1 MNQHKNKLT
10 YYIANKMLMNE
21 LEELEDILD
30 TIVAEDEED
39 SRLLESDDEVEC
51 VETCMQ
57 LMSDYID
64 ENPTAISEP
73 DFHEE
78 MMENIKELF
87 MIEFGYF
94 FFDTQRENFE
104 EELEEIIEIA
114 AKLFYSQI
122 IPQRS
127 YDSTFV
133 KTTPNVEKIQEQIG
147 KLKNKPQPTQRTK
160 EWYEH
165 RHNLI
170 TASNA
175 YKAFENESARNQ
187 LIYEKCVPLKQ
198 FIEINDD
205 TIPKSSSPVNVNTA
219 MHWGQKY
226 EPLSVMIY
234 EEKYKTK
241 IGDFGCIQ
249 HETYKFLGASPD
261 GINIDET
268 SPRYGRMLEIKNP
281 VNRQIDG
288 IPKKEYWIQMQLQ
301 METCDLDECDF
312 LETQFVE
319 YENEDAFNNDGEFSE
334 TENGDMKGVIM
345 YFSSKEGF
353 PIYKYKPLHIGC
365 CEDFEVWEQKQ
376 MADQELLENMW
387 IKNIYWKLEECS
399 CVLVLRNKKWFQDNI
414 GEMEELW
421 KVVEKERVQGYS
433 HRAPI
438 KRVKLQVAPTEN
450 TGNSQSGCLINI
462 NKINGKTNVTQ
473 ETIAGSPPQII
484 RIRTESIDE
493 TKQTIQDN

>member
-1 MNQHKNKLT
+1 
-10 YYIANKMLMNE
+10 MLISE

-30 TIVAEDEED
+30 TIIAEDEEEPK
-39 SRLLESDDEVEC
+39 LLDSDDEVDC

-64 ENPTAISEP
+64 ENQTAISEP

-78 MMENIKELF
+78 MVENIKELF
-87 MIEFGYF
+87 LIEFGYF

-104 EELEEIIEIA
+104 EELEEIIEVA
-114 AKLFYSQI
+114 AKLFYTQI

-127 YDSTFV
+127 YDSTFI
-133 KTTPNVEKIQEQIG
+133 KTAPNIEKIKEQIT
-147 KLKNKPQPTQRTK
+147 KLKNKPQPVQRTK

-175 YKAFENESARNQ
+175 YKAFENESSRNQ

-198 FIEINDD
+198 LIENNDD
-205 TIPKSSSPVNVNTA
+205 TIVPKTSSPVNVNTA

-234 EEKYKTK
+234 ENKYKTK

-249 HETYKFLGASPD
+249 HETYRFLGASPD
-261 GINIDET
+261 GINIDE
-268 SPRYGRMLEIKNP
+268 SSQRYGRMLEIKNP
-281 VNRQIDG
+281 VNREIDG
-288 IPKKEYWIQMQLQ
+288 VPKKEYWIQMQLQ

-312 LETQFVE
+312 LETQFIE
-319 YENEDAFNNDGEFSE
+319 YENEDTFKNDGDFAE
-334 TENGDMKGVIM
+334 TTSGDTKGVIM
-345 YFSSKEGF
+345 YFSSKEGV
-353 PIYKYKPLHIGC
+353 PIYKYKPLYIDC
-365 CEDFEVWEQKQ
+365 YEDFELWEQQQ
-376 MADQELLENMW
+376 MAEQEVVENMW
-387 IKNIYWKLEECS
+387 IKNIFWKLEECS

-421 KVVEKERVQGYS
+421 KIVEKERVQGYS
-433 HRAPI
+433 HRAPL
-438 KRVKLQVAPTEN
+438 KRAKPQTVSDN
-450 TGNSQSGCLINI
+450 TQSGCLINI
-462 NKINGKTNVTQ
+462 NKLNGKTNLSQ
-473 ETIAGSPPQII
+473 ENIAGSPPQVI

-493 TKQTIQDN
+493 TKQSIQENT

>member
-1 MNQHKNKLT
+1 
-10 YYIANKMLMNE
+10 MLINE

-30 TIVAEDEED
+30 SIVAENED
-39 SRLLESDDEVEC
+39 DPKLLESDDEVEC

-78 MMENIKELF
+78 MVENVKELF
-87 MIEFGYF
+87 LIEFGYF
-94 FFDTQRENFE
+94 FFDAQRENFE
-104 EELEEIIEIA
+104 EELEEIIEVS

-127 YDSTFV
+127 YDSTFI
-133 KTTPNVEKIQEQIG
+133 KTPSNVEKIKEQIT

-175 YKAFENESARNQ
+175 YKAFENESSRNQ
-187 LIYEKCVPLKQ
+187 LIYEKCLPLK
-198 FIEINDD
+198 EISVQE
-205 TIPKSSSPVNVNTA
+205 TSTPVNVNTA

-234 EEKYKTK
+234 EEKYNTK
-241 IGDFGCIQ
+241 LGDFGCIQ

-261 GINIDET
+261 GINIDQT
-268 SPRYGRMLEIKNP
+268 SQRYGRMLEIKNP
-281 VNRQIDG
+281 VNREIDG
-288 IPKKEYWIQMQLQ
+288 VPKKEYWIQMQLQ

-319 YENEDAFNNDGEFSE
+319 YENEYAFKNDGDFAE
-334 TENGDMKGVIM
+334 TTSGDMKGVIM
-345 YFSSKEGF
+345 YFSSKECA
-353 PIYKYKPLHIGC
+353 PIYKYKPLHIKC
-365 CEDFEVWEQKQ
+365 YEDFEVWEQEQ
-376 MADQELLENMW
+376 MTEQENASNTW

-414 GEMEELW
+414 GQMEELW
-421 KVVEKERVQGYS
+421 KIVEKERVQGYS
-433 HRAPI
+433 HRAPV
-438 KRVKLQVAPTEN
+438 KRAKPQMVLSEN
-450 TGNSQSGCLINI
+450 ISASQNGCLINI

-473 ETIAGSPPQII
+473 ETIAGSPPQVI

-493 TKQTIQDN
+493 TKQSIKEG

>member
-1 MNQHKNKLT
+1 
-10 YYIANKMLMNE
+10 MLINE

-64 ENPTAISEP
+64 ENPAAISEP

-78 MMENIKELF
+78 MVENIKELF
-87 MIEFGYF
+87 LIEFGYF
-94 FFDTQRENFE
+94 FFDKQRENFE
-104 EELEEIIEIA
+104 EELEEIIEVA
-114 AKLFYSQI
+114 AKLFYTQI

-133 KTTPNVEKIQEQIG
+133 KTAPNIEKIKEQIT

-175 YKAFENESARNQ
+175 YKAFENESSRNQ

-198 FIEINDD
+198 LVESDAD
-205 TIPKSSSPVNVNTA
+205 AIPKIPTLVNVNTA

-234 EEKYKTK
+234 EDKYKTTV
-241 IGDFGCIQ
+241 GDFGCIQ
-249 HETYKFLGASPD
+249 HEIYRFLGASPD
-261 GINIDET
+261 GINIDQT

-281 VNRQIDG
+281 VSREIDG

-319 YENEDAFNNDGEFSE
+319 YENEEAFKNDGEFHE
-334 TENGDMKGVIM
+334 TETGDMKGIIM
-345 YFSSKEGF
+345 YFSSKEGV
-353 PIYKYKPLHIGC
+353 PIYKYKPLHIDC
-365 CEDFEVWEQKQ
+365 YEDFELWEQQQ
-376 MADQELLENMW
+376 MAEQEVTENTW
-387 IKNIYWKLEECS
+387 IKNIFWKLEECS

-414 GEMEELW
+414 GAMEELW
-421 KVVEKERVQGYS
+421 KIVEKERIHGYS

-438 KRVKLQVAPTEN
+438 KRVKPVASET
-450 TGNSQSGCLINI
+450 SQLQSGCLINI
-462 NKINGKTNVTQ
+462 NKINGKTNFSQ
-473 ETIAGSPPQII
+473 ETIAGTPPQVI

-493 TKQTIQDN
+493 TKQSIQEN

>member
-1 MNQHKNKLT
+1 
-10 YYIANKMLMNE
+10 MLINE

-30 TIVAEDEED
+30 TIVAEDEEE
-39 SRLLESDDEVEC
+39 SRLLEGDDEVEC

-64 ENPTAISEP
+64 ENPTAISDP

-78 MMENIKELF
+78 MVENVKELF
-87 MIEFGYF
+87 LIEFGYF
-94 FFDTQRENFE
+94 FFDAQRENFE
-104 EELEEIIEIA
+104 EELEEIIEVS

-127 YDSTFV
+127 YDSTFI
-133 KTTPNVEKIQEQIG
+133 KTAPNVEKIKEQIV

-175 YKAFENESARNQ
+175 YKAFENESSRNQ
-187 LIYEKCVPLKQ
+187 LIYEKCLPLK
-198 FIEINDD
+198 EISVQE
-205 TIPKSSSPVNVNTA
+205 TSTPVNVNTA

-234 EEKYKTK
+234 EEKYNTK
-241 IGDFGCIQ
+241 LGDFGCIQ

-261 GINIDET
+261 GINIDQT
-268 SPRYGRMLEIKNP
+268 SQRYGRMLEIKNP
-281 VNRQIDG
+281 VNREIDG
-288 IPKKEYWIQMQLQ
+288 VPKKEYWIQMQLQ

-319 YENEDAFNNDGEFSE
+319 YENEDAFKNDGDFAE
-334 TENGDMKGVIM
+334 TTSGDMKGVIM
-345 YFSSKEGF
+345 YFSSKEGA
-353 PIYKYKPLHIGC
+353 PIYKYKPLHIKC
-365 CEDFEVWEQKQ
+365 YEDFEVWEQEQ
-376 MADQELLENMW
+376 MTEQENASNTW

-414 GEMEELW
+414 GQMEELW
-421 KVVEKERVQGYS
+421 KIVEKERVQGYS

-438 KRVKLQVAPTEN
+438 KRVKPQMVLSEN
-450 TGNSQSGCLINI
+450 ISASQNGCLINI

-473 ETIAGSPPQII
+473 ETIAGTPPQVI

-493 TKQTIQDN
+493 TKQSIKEG

>member
-1 MNQHKNKLT
+1 
-10 YYIANKMLMNE
+10 MLINE

-30 TIVAEDEED
+30 TIVAEHEEP
-39 SRLLESDDEVEC
+39 RLVESDDEVEC

-78 MMENIKELF
+78 MVENVKELF
-87 MIEFGYF
+87 LIEFGYF
-94 FFDTQRENFE
+94 FFDAQRENFE
-104 EELEEIIEIA
+104 EELEEIIEVA

-127 YDSTFV
+127 YDSTFI
-133 KTTPNVEKIQEQIG
+133 KNAPNVEKIEGQIT
-147 KLKNKPQPTQRTK
+147 KLKNKPQPVQRTK

-175 YKAFENESARNQ
+175 YKAFENESTRNQ

-198 FIEINDD
+198 LIESNDD
-205 TIPKSSSPVNVNTA
+205 TIPKLSSPVNINTA

-234 EEKYKTK
+234 EDKYNTK

-249 HETYKFLGASPD
+249 HETYTFLGASPD

-281 VNRQIDG
+281 VNREIDG
-288 IPKKEYWIQMQLQ
+288 VPKKEYWIQMQLQ

-312 LETQFVE
+312 LETQFIE
-319 YENEDAFNNDGEFSE
+319 YENEDTFKNDGDFAE
-334 TENGDMKGVIM
+334 TENGDIKGVIM
-345 YFSSKEGF
+345 YFSSKEGI
-353 PIYKYKPLHIGC
+353 PIYKYKPLHIDC
-365 CEDFEVWEQKQ
+365 YEDFEVWEQEQMTKQ
-376 MADQELLENMW
+376 EVMENTW
-387 IKNIYWKLEECS
+387 IKNIFWKLEEFS

-421 KVVEKERVQGYS
+421 KIVEKERIHGYS

-438 KRVKLQVAPTEN
+438 KRVKPQIPSLEN
-450 TGNSQSGCLINI
+450 TASFQSGCLINI
-462 NKINGKTNVTQ
+462 NKINGKTNVSQ
-473 ETIAGSPPQII
+473 ENIAGSPPQII

-493 TKQTIQDN
+493 TKQNIQENS